1 MKKLTLILSLIV
13 VALLCCQCA
22 TSSQYRQA
30 KKGAKP
36 VTFQTLENYYVRND
50 VKHDQLQRLIFDN
63 QEDFDAVFGPA
74 ALMGGLPTDINWKR
88 QFVVAVLLPETNRP
102 TMVTPLEVKQ
112 SPGNV
117 IFYYQVNRGRKT
129 SYKLVPFAAVA
140 LDRSVDPQQLQVF
153 FIEK

>member
-1 MKKLTLILSLIV
+1 MKIALIGYGKMGKMIEQIAISRGHEIV
-13 VALLCCQCA
+13 AVI
-22 TSSQYRQA
+22 
-30 KKGAKP
+30 
-36 VTFQTLENYYVRND
+36 D
-50 VKHDQLQRLIFDN
+50 IDN